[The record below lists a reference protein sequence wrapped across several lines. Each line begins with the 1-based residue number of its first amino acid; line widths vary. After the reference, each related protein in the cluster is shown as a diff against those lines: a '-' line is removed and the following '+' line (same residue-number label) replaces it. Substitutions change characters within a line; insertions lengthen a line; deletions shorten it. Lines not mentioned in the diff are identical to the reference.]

1 MIKILKGNFVF
12 TKEMNRFEVYE
23 NGYVVVENGKIKLLT
38 KELPEI
44 YQDTAVEDMGDQL
57 IIPGFVDL
65 HVHAPQWL
73 NTGIGY
79 SKELLPW
86 LNDYTFPLESEFDN
100 VEFAKEHYEN
110 FIQDLWEAG
119 TTRACVFATR
129 HKDATSLLIKLLKE
143 SGLGAYVGKVNMD
156 RNSSPRL
163 QETTEQS
170 IQETIELLEEDP
182 TLYEAFAKDN
192 TTEAPLVQY
201 ILTPRFVPSTTAALM
216 KALGE
221 IAVKYNL
228 PIQSHLSENRSE
240 VAWVKELHPDID
252 SFAEVYEHFGLIQP
266 GRTIMAHC
274 VYNTD
279 SEIELLRK
287 NQVYVAHCPQ
297 SNFNLAS
304 GIMPLRKYLNLNVP
318 VGLGSDVGGGH
329 VLDMSK
335 HIVDCITASK
345 MYFVDH
351 PDYAPISV
359 SEAFYLATKG
369 GGSFF
374 GKVGSFEEGYDFDA
388 LVINDSSLKMNG
400 TPTLVERLEK
410 FIYNGS
416 SQNIAKR
423 FVRGTEIKR

>member
-1 MIKILKGNFVF
+1 MIKILKGNIVY

-23 NGYVVVENGKIKLLT
+23 DGYVVVENGKVKLVA
-38 KELPEI
+38 KELPDM
-44 YQDTAVEDMGDQL
+44 YQSIAVEDMGDQL

-86 LNDYTFPLESEFDN
+86 LNEYTFPLESDFDN
-100 VEFAKEHYEN
+100 LEFAEEHYKN

-119 TTRACVFATR
+119 TTRACIFATR
-129 HKDATSLLIKLLKE
+129 HKPATALLIKLLKE

-156 RNSSPRL
+156 RNSTPKL
-163 QETTEQS
+163 QENTEQS
-170 IQETIELLEEDP
+170 INETIELLEEDSS
-182 TLYEAFAKDN
+182 LYALAN
-192 TTEAPLVQY
+192 SNSAEAPLVQY
-201 ILTPRFVPSTTAALM
+201 ILTPRFVPSTTSTLM

-221 IAVKYNL
+221 IAEKYDL
-228 PIQSHLSENRSE
+228 PIQSHLCENRSE
-240 VAWVKELHPDID
+240 VAWVKELHPDIN
-252 SFAEVYEHFGLIQP
+252 SFTEVYEHFGLIQP

-274 VYNTD
+274 IYNTD
-279 SEIELLRK
+279 SEIDILRK
-287 NQVYVAHCPQ
+287 KQVYVAHCPQ

-304 GIMPLRKYLNLNVP
+304 GIMPLRKYLNLNIP

-329 VLDMSK
+329 VLDMTR
-335 HIVDCITASK
+335 HIEACVTASK

-351 PDYAPISV
+351 PDYAPISI

-410 FIYNGS
+410 FIYTGS
-416 SQNIAKR
+416 SQNISKR
-423 FVRGTEIKR
+423 FVRGVELER

>member
-1 MIKILKGNFVF
+1 MIKIIKGNIIF

-23 NGYVVVENGKIKLLT
+23 NGYVVVEDGKVKLVT
-38 KELPEI
+38 KELPDM
-44 YQDTAVEDMGDQL
+44 YQSTAVEDLGGQL

-86 LNDYTFPLESEFDN
+86 LNEYTFPLESDFDN
-100 VEFAKEHYEN
+100 VEFAEEHYKN

-119 TTRACVFATR
+119 TTRACIFATR
-129 HKDATSLLIKLLKE
+129 HKPATALLIKLLKE

-156 RNSSPRL
+156 RNSSPKL
-163 QETTEQS
+163 QENTEQS
-170 IQETIELLEEDP
+170 IRETIELLEEDP
-182 TLYEAFAKDN
+182 SLYETYAN
-192 TTEAPLVQY
+192 GNSTEAPLVQY
-201 ILTPRFVPSTTAALM
+201 ILTPRFVPSTTSTLM

-221 IAVKYNL
+221 IAEKYHL
-228 PIQSHLSENRSE
+228 PIQSHLCENRSE
-240 VAWVKELHPDID
+240 VAWVKELHPDIN
-252 SFAEVYEHFGLIQP
+252 SFTEVYEHFGLIQP

-274 VYNTD
+274 IYNTD
-279 SEIELLRK
+279 SEIEILRK
-287 NQVYVAHCPQ
+287 KQVYVAHCPQ

-304 GIMPLRKYLNLNVP
+304 GIMPLRKYLNLNIP

-329 VLDMSK
+329 VLDMTS
-335 HIVDCITASK
+335 HIEACVTASK

-351 PDYAPISV
+351 PDYAPISIA
-359 SEAFYLATKG
+359 EAFYLATKG

-410 FIYNGS
+410 YIYTGS
-416 SQNIAKR
+416 SQNISKR
-423 FVRGTEIKR
+423 FVRGVELER